1 MSAVKDDVD
10 TQEREYET
18 LDTFQDDCIQQVTS
32 TPHIYD
38 VVELPTSSPN
48 APPPPAAEYDYITME
63 TVVSDDTK
71 DLAIPWY
78 KKSQFMNIIKP
89 L

>member
-1 MSAVKDDVD
+1 MRLSVVPADVD

-18 LDTFQDDCIQQVTS
+18 LDTFHDDYIQQATS

-38 VVELPTSSPN
+38 VIELPSSSSS

-71 DLAIPWY
+71 DFEFTECAAY
-78 KKSQFMNIIKP
+78 SVTGRR
-89 L
+89 